1 MKFVDLKTRKKS
13 VKLEKA
19 DLQTH
24 NGTLNRQIERYK
36 NSLMEIE
43 IIITKYDFINK
54 SEQQGHVVEMM
65 EQLKQEVE
73 EVKILEQPII
83 VAKVEEKAKKID
95 IVEE

>member
-36 NSLMEIE
+36 NSLIEIE

-54 SEQQGHVVEMM
+54 SEQ
-65 EQLKQEVE
+65 
-73 EVKILEQPII
+73 
-83 VAKVEEKAKKID
+83 
-95 IVEE
+95 